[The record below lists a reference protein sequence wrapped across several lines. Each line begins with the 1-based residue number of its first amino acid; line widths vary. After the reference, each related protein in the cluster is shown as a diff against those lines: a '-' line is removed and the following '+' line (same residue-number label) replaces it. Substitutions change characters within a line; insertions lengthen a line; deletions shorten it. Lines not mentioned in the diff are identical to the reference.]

1 MWWNIFWIGIAVI
14 SVGVLMAY
22 RHQIK
27 SLRRQLEYITNH
39 DTNMRLTTDIDFK
52 EVDQLVLA
60 LNEMIDRNDKL
71 RITYQHQDEELRDIV
86 MNLSHDIRTPLTSLD
101 GYFQLL
107 VETESAIERARYS
120 EVIQGRIKSLSEL
133 LEQLF
138 MYMKVQ
144 NGAYEVSIEPLQ
156 MNRILYDVILS
167 YYEEFTSKNIEPK
180 IHIPEQII
188 VARVNKA
195 AFERVLHNIIKN
207 ALEHGRTF
215 WEFLLEEDREDII
228 IRCRNEYGEENPL
241 IVGELFNRFYKAN
254 TARTNTSTGLGLSIA
269 KTLVEKMEG
278 TIGANIIKE
287 DDKNILEIWIRL
299 KK

>member
-1 MWWNIFWIGIAVI
+1 MWWNILWMGIAVI
-14 SVGVLMAY
+14 SVILLMAY

-71 RITYQHQDEELRDIV
+71 RITYQHQEEELRDIV

-180 IHIPEQII
+180 INIPERII

-241 IVGELFNRFYKAN
+241 IVHELFNRFYKAN

>member
-241 IVGELFNRFYKAN
+241 IVHELFNRFYKAN

>member
-180 IHIPEQII
+180 INIPERII

-215 WEFLLEEDREDII
+215 WEFLLEQDREDII

>member
-1 MWWNIFWIGIAVI
+1 MWWNILWMGIAVI
-14 SVGVLMAY
+14 SVILLMAY

-71 RITYQHQDEELRDIV
+71 RITYQHQEEELRDIV

-215 WEFLLEEDREDII
+215 WEFLLEQDREDII

-241 IVGELFNRFYKAN
+241 IVHELFNRFYKAN

>member
-52 EVDQLVLA
+52 EMDQLVLA

-241 IVGELFNRFYKAN
+241 IVDELFNRFYKAN